1 MVWRIE
7 LERTAEKDLSKLD
20 RQSATRV
27 LRFLHERLAPLE
39 NPRAIGESLHGS
51 RLGDL
56 WKYRV
61 GDFRILASIQ
71 DKEVRILVVKVG
83 NRREVYRR

>member
-1 MVWRIE
+1 M
-7 LERTAEKDLSKLD
+7 SKLD

-39 NPRAIGESLHGS
+39 NPRAIGEALHGS
-51 RLGDL
+51 RFGEF

-71 DKEVRILVVKVG
+71 DKEVTILVVKVG